1 MQDLTKSL
9 ILLNGELKTFQIAS
23 ISKLDANVFRV
34 SFKNSPKSYTYSAD
48 KVVWLTNPQWLVPE
62 LCKVYRGG
70 RLQTDVK
77 EIWQFEAGQSV
88 YWRIKYRSGYEG
100 EYTDG
105 YTTFSTIAP
114 QQSNSTPSTSLPSIE
129 HQEAKAS
136 AMSIVS
142 LSKSC
147 CHKNS

>member
-9 ILLNGELKTFQIAS
+9 ILLNGELKTLQIAS
-23 ISKLDANVFRV
+23 ICKLGANAFRV
-34 SFKNSPKSYTYSAD
+34 SFKNNPKSYTYSAD

-70 RLQTDVK
+70 RLQTDVT
-77 EIWQFEAGQSV
+77 EIWQFEAGQNN

-105 YTTFSTIAP
+105 QINVVKTCLDEETSKNTFAY
-114 QQSNSTPSTSLPSIE
+114 L
-129 HQEAKAS
+129 
-136 AMSIVS
+136 
-142 LSKSC
+142 
-147 CHKNS
+147 